1 MERLRADEL
10 LEKYKNNTQTE
21 QEGLEFD
28 SWCSKYDESTESF
41 VKEDIFEEIK
51 HDVKERLPV
60 FNSSTQKKT
69 DKKDE
74 FTTLVLRRNRMPLA
88 TKILLVAASIAIIGT
103 IYTLITVK
111 EVPISKRYANDIKP
125 GSNKATLTFQNGKT
139 IELSAAKSGIVIDAS
154 KLAYNDGTLI
164 NNEQA
169 QAFTVSTPL
178 GGTYQVKLP
187 DGSNVWLNAGSS
199 LTYDPYLKG
208 KEQYR
213 NVKLSGEAY
222 FEVAKDKKHPFIVTT
237 DKQKIE
243 VLGTHF
249 NVSAY
254 IDDLSN
260 KTSLLEGSVKVAPLT
275 TTGTE
280 TKGLILKPGQQ
291 SEINT
296 KGISVQEV
304 DATEAI
310 AWKNGDF
317 SFTGENLENIMQK
330 ISRWYDVEVTYSDKQ
345 LLNKPFSGVIS
356 KYEKV
361 SQVLCLLEAT
371 GEVKFKINGKKITV
385 MP

>member
-1 MERLRADEL
+1 MEAD
-10 LEKYKNNTQTE
+10 KNKN
-21 QEGLEFD
+21 
-28 SWCSKYDESTESF
+28 F
-41 VKEDIFEEIK
+41 VKKYNSGIATSSEQDIVESWHLKDLEDKGKYTIVPEKDIDEANEAVWK
-51 HDVKERLPV
+51 NLPG
-60 FNSSTQKKT
+60 NSAITRKINWPLNILLT
-69 DKKDE
+69 AAAIAI
-74 FTTLVLRRNRMPLA
+74 LA
-88 TKILLVAASIAIIGT
+88 TVSTLLFKNADP
-103 IYTLITVK
+103 
-111 EVPISKRYANDIKP
+111 VPARFATDINP
-125 GSNKATLTFQNGKT
+125 GGNKAILTLKNGKT

-187 DGSNVWLNAGSS
+187 DGSKVWLNAGSS

-213 NVKLSGEAY
+213 NIKLSGEAY
-222 FEVAKDKKHPFIVTT
+222 FEVAKDKKHPFVVTT

-249 NVSAY
+249 NISAY

-275 TTGTE
+275 TTGSE

-291 SEINT
+291 SEINS

-304 DATEAI
+304 DPTEVI

-317 SFTGENLENIMQK
+317 SFTSESLESIMQK
-330 ISRWYDVEVTYSDKQ
+330 VSRWYDVEVTYTNKK
-345 LLNKPFSGVIS
+345 LGNKPFSGVIS

-371 GEVKFKINGKKITV
+371 GEVKFKINGRKITV